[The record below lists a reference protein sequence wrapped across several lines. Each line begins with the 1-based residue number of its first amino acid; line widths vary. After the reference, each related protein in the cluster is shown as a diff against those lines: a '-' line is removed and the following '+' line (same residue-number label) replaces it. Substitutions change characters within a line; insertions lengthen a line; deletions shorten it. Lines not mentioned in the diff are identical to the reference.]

1 MGAAFLCRSS
11 IMAAIS
17 CTICDDSLVIVEG
30 GWVANGVVAI
40 GGVAIGGGLTL
51 NLFQIFLPS
60 R

>member
-1 MGAAFLCRSS
+1 
-11 IMAAIS
+11 MAAIS
-17 CTICDDSLVIVEG
+17 CTICDDSLIVEG

-51 NLFQIFLPS
+51 NLFQNFLPS